1 MSNELSNK
9 TVTYLLGEISSMLK
23 NMQNS
28 LRTEIAETRE
38 ALHAEIAETRDSL
51 QSSLRAE
58 IAETRDS
65 LQNSLRAEIAE
76 TRETLH
82 AEIAETRDSLQSSL
96 RTEIAETRDS
106 LQSQLTQINLTLEQN
121 VVPRL
126 NTIESCYVST
136 YERYSQGINQL
147 ESIQSDILV
156 MKDVI
161 MKHSTQLAKI
171 S

>member
-9 TVTYLLGEISSMLK
+9 TVTYLLGEISGMLE

-28 LRTEIAETRE
+28 LRT
-38 ALHAEIAETRDSL
+38 EIAETRDSL

-76 TRETLH
+76 TREAMHT
-82 AEIAETRDSLQSSL
+82 EIAETRDSLQSSL
-96 RTEIAETRDS
+96 RSEIAETRDS

>member
-9 TVTYLLGEISSMLK
+9 TVTYLLGEISGMLE

-28 LRTEIAETRE
+28 LRTEIAETR
-38 ALHAEIAETRDSL
+38 DSL
-51 QSSLRAE
+51 QSFLRAE

-65 LQNSLRAEIAE
+65 LQNSLRA
-76 TRETLH
+76 
-82 AEIAETRDSLQSSL
+82 
-96 RTEIAETRDS
+96 EIAETRDS

>member
-9 TVTYLLGEISSMLK
+9 TVTYLLGEISGMLE

-28 LRTEIAETRE
+28 LRT
-38 ALHAEIAETRDSL
+38 EIAETRDSL

-58 IAETRDS
+58 IAETRE
-65 LQNSLRAEIAE
+65 A
-76 TRETLH
+76 LH
-82 AEIAETRDSLQSSL
+82 A
-96 RTEIAETRDS
+96 EIAETRDS

>member
-9 TVTYLLGEISSMLK
+9 TVTYLLGEISGMLE
-23 NMQNS
+23 NM
-28 LRTEIAETRE
+28 
-38 ALHAEIAETRDSL
+38 

-65 LQNSLRAEIAE
+65 LQSSLHAEIAE
-76 TRETLH
+76 TREALH

>member
-9 TVTYLLGEISSMLK
+9 TVTYLLGEISGMLE

-28 LRTEIAETRE
+28 LR
-38 ALHAEIAETRDSL
+38 AEIAETRDSL

-58 IAETRDS
+58 IAETRGS
-65 LQNSLRAEIAE
+65 LQNSLRA
-76 TRETLH
+76 
-82 AEIAETRDSLQSSL
+82 
-96 RTEIAETRDS
+96 EIAETRDS

>member
-9 TVTYLLGEISSMLK
+9 TVTYLLGEISGMLE

-28 LRTEIAETRE
+28 
-38 ALHAEIAETRDSL
+38 LHAEIAETRDSL

-76 TRETLH
+76 TR
-82 AEIAETRDSLQSSL
+82 DSLQSSL
-96 RTEIAETRDS
+96 RTEIAETREALHAEIAETRDS

>member
-9 TVTYLLGEISSMLK
+9 TVTYLLGEISGMLE

-28 LRTEIAETRE
+28 
-38 ALHAEIAETRDSL
+38 LHAEIAETRDSL
-51 QSSLRAE
+51 QNSLRAE

-121 VVPRL
+121 VVPHL

>member
-9 TVTYLLGEISSMLK
+9 TVTYLLGEISGMLE

-28 LRTEIAETRE
+28 
-38 ALHAEIAETRDSL
+38 LHAEIAETRDSL

-76 TRETLH
+76 TR
-82 AEIAETRDSLQSSL
+82 DSLQNSL

-106 LQSQLTQINLTLEQN
+106 LQSQLTQINHTLEQN

>member
-9 TVTYLLGEISSMLK
+9 TVTYLLGEISGMLE
-23 NMQNS
+23 NMQN
-28 LRTEIAETRE
+28 
-38 ALHAEIAETRDSL
+38 
-51 QSSLRAE
+51 SLRAE

-76 TRETLH
+76 TREALH
-82 AEIAETRDSLQSSL
+82 TEITETRDSLQSSL
-96 RTEIAETRDS
+96 RAEIAETRDS

>member
-9 TVTYLLGEISSMLK
+9 TVTYLLGEISGMLE

-38 ALHAEIAETRDSL
+38 T
-51 QSSLRAE
+51 
-58 IAETRDS
+58 

-76 TRETLH
+76 TREALH

>member
-9 TVTYLLGEISSMLK
+9 TVTYLLGEISGMLE
-23 NMQNS
+23 NMQN
-28 LRTEIAETRE
+28 
-38 ALHAEIAETRDSL
+38 
-51 QSSLRAE
+51 SLRAE

-76 TRETLH
+76 TREALH

-156 MKDVI
+156 MNDVI

>member
-9 TVTYLLGEISSMLK
+9 TVTYLLGEISGMLE

-28 LRTEIAETRE
+28 
-38 ALHAEIAETRDSL
+38 LHAEIAETRDSL

-76 TRETLH
+76 TREALH
-82 AEIAETRDSLQSSL
+82 A
-96 RTEIAETRDS
+96 EIAETRDS

>member
-9 TVTYLLGEISSMLK
+9 TVTYLLGEISGMLE

-28 LRTEIAETRE
+28 LRT
-38 ALHAEIAETRDSL
+38 EIAETRDSL

-96 RTEIAETRDS
+96 RAEITETRDS

>member
-9 TVTYLLGEISSMLK
+9 TVTYLLGEISGMLE

-28 LRTEIAETRE
+28 LRT
-38 ALHAEIAETRDSL
+38 
-51 QSSLRAE
+51 
-58 IAETRDS
+58 
-65 LQNSLRAEIAE
+65 EIAE

-96 RTEIAETRDS
+96 RAEIAETRDS

>member
-9 TVTYLLGEISSMLK
+9 TVTYLLGEISGMLE

-28 LRTEIAETRE
+28 
-38 ALHAEIAETRDSL
+38 LHAEIAETRDSL

-76 TRETLH
+76 TREALH

-106 LQSQLTQINLTLEQN
+106 LLSQLTQINLTLEQN